1 MTIDP
6 FSAHRS
12 ESAITLDPA
21 HTAVLVVDMLND
33 FCKPGG
39 AMVLPGYETLMDPQR
54 SVIAAARQAGVP
66 VIWVIDSHRKGL
78 RRDRE
83 FLKRTPHCAEGSWGA
98 QVIDDLAPQDDD
110 LRVYKHRYS
119 GFFQTDLD
127 LTLKDMEITQ
137 LVIFGVVTNICVRST
152 VHDAFFNGYQVVVPQ
167 NACAATSPRE
177 QASSL
182 YDIATHFG
190 LVVTS
195 ADVVEALTARRQLTN
210 MAIGSDLE
218 FIS

>member
-54 SVIAAARQAGVP
+54 SVIAAAREAGAP
-66 VIWVIDSHRKGL
+66 VIWVIDSHRTGL

-98 QVIDDLAPQDDD
+98 QVIDDQLRLLGQCRGPQLACGMPD
-110 LRVYKHRYS
+110 L
-119 GFFQTDLD
+119 Q
-127 LTLKDMEITQ
+127 
-137 LVIFGVVTNICVRST
+137 RSEA
-152 VHDAFFNGYQVVVPQ
+152 H
-167 NACAATSPRE
+167 E
-177 QASSL
+177 
-182 YDIATHFG
+182 
-190 LVVTS
+190 S
-195 ADVVEALTARRQLTN
+195 ADDCGWQIDSLEQLDSCAQQQAN
-210 MAIGSDLE
+210 QQQPAGK
-218 FIS
+218 